1 MRGDPEVAISTED
14 RRLWHDTLLQLA
26 ELDAAARASV
36 ATAERA
42 WEQLEEVE
50 KAMASNPDPSA
61 TLREELRGL
70 QAAVDGVLEKLRGSG
85 RRDIAEQPK
94 TPPIARRIRE
104 TYFSA
109 EASTA
114 RPTDDQLR
122 ITQET
127 GQRLKEE
134 VATLDRLVNGSIP
147 AFNRKLDEAGVRWTP
162 GRSPV
167 APATT
172 Q

>member
-1 MRGDPEVAISTED
+1 MKEA
-14 RRLWHDTLLQLA
+14 
-26 ELDAAARASV
+26 
-36 ATAERA
+36 
-42 WEQLEEVE
+42 E
-50 KAMASNPDPSA
+50 KALASNPDA
-61 TLREELRGL
+61 LAALREELRGL
-70 QAAVDGVLEKLRGSG
+70 QSTVAGVLENLRGRGG
-85 RRDIAEQPK
+85 RDVAEQPK
-94 TPPIARRIRE
+94 TPPIAPRIRE
-104 TYFSA
+104 TYRSA

-122 ITQET
+122 ITDET
-127 GQRLKEE
+127 GNRLKEE
-134 VATLDRLVNGSIP
+134 TATLGGLVNTSIP